1 MFEVFDEMIAREIK
15 PDVRTFHNMIVGCS
29 NCGDLEAAT
38 ELLRL
43 MECMYIPRNEYIYN
57 AYLR

>member
-1 MFEVFDEMIAREIK
+1 MFEVFDEMIAREIM
-15 PDVRTFHNMIVGCS
+15 PDLYTFNNMILGCS

-38 ELLRL
+38 ELLKL
-43 MECMYIPRNEYIYN
+43 MECMNIERNEYIYN